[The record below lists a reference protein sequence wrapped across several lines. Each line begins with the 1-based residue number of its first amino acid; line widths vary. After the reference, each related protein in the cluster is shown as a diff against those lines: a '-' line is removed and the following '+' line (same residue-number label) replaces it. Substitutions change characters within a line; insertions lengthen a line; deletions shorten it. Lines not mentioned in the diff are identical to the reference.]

1 MKHVTQLRNGLLALA
16 LLIGVGPLC
25 AQDTGYTLQEAVNYA
40 LSKNLNIKNTQLDAL
55 SAEARI
61 GEIRAMGLPQVN
73 GQFSFTD
80 NLIIQKVFLPGN
92 IFDPTAPADAPP
104 VAVPFGIKYLGN
116 ANVSLNQMI
125 FNGSYLVGLKAAA
138 TYRELAQKNVA
149 QSKITVAEAVTKA
162 YYSALVA
169 EERAKVLDFNL
180 NRLDT
185 LLRET
190 RVLNESGFVEL
201 IDVTRLEV
209 QLNNLRTERQ
219 RVQNLIELSYELLKY
234 QMGMPLTEKIYLE
247 DKITEVDL
255 NEIRAAS
262 EAVINYTNRVE
273 YSILGT
279 QEKLA
284 NLDIRNIRSE
294 YLPSVGGVLTYG
306 HNNGRNNLGDLFSTR
321 WFNNSM
327 LGINVQIPIFDGM
340 SKHYRLQQARIT
352 LDKVKVGQD
361 LLEQS
366 IDLQVKQANI
376 NLRNFLQTLET
387 QRRNVELAQEV
398 VRVTKIKYQE
408 GVGSNIEVINAESSF
423 RESQTNYYAAL
434 YDLLIAKVDLSMA
447 LGVLYAD
454 TPATTINSATPTT
467 TTTPQIQQR

>member
-1 MKHVTQLRNGLLALA
+1 MKHVTLLRNGLLALA
-16 LLIGVGPLC
+16 LLISISPLR
-25 AQDTGYTLQEAVNYA
+25 AQDEGYTLQEAVNYA

-61 GEIRAMGLPQVN
+61 GEIRAIGLPQIS
-73 GQFSFTD
+73 GQMGFTD
-80 NLIIQKVFLPGN
+80 NLIIQRVFLPAQ
-92 IFDPTAPADAPP
+92 FADPNAPEDAPP
-104 VAVPFGIKYLGN
+104 IAAQFGVKYAGN
-116 ANVSLNQMI
+116 VGVSLNQMI
-125 FNGSYLVGLKAAA
+125 FNGSYLVGLKAAS
-138 TYRELAQKNVA
+138 TYRELAQKNVT
-149 QSKITVAEAVTKA
+149 QSKVTVAEAVTKA

-169 EERAKVLDFNL
+169 EERAKVLDFNI

-185 LLRET
+185 LLGET
-190 RVLNESGFVEL
+190 RILNQSGFVEL
-201 IDVTRLEV
+201 IDVSRLEV

-255 NEIRAAS
+255 EEMKAAS
-262 EAVINYTNRVE
+262 EAVINYTNRIE
-273 YSILGT
+273 YSILNT
-279 QEKLA
+279 QEELA
-284 NLDIRNIRSE
+284 NLDIKNIRSE

-352 LDKVKVGQD
+352 LDKVKIGQN

-376 NLRNFLQTLET
+376 NLRNFMQALEI
-387 QRRNVELAQEV
+387 QRRNIELAQEV

-423 RESQTNYYAAL
+423 REAQTNYYAAL
-434 YDLLIAKVDLSMA
+434 YDLLIAKVDLGKS
-447 LGVLYAD
+447 LGVLYTD
-454 TPATTINSATPTT
+454 TTA
-467 TTTPQIQQR
+467 TTPQIQQR